1 MSTCDRYKDQVKDVE
16 SKLEEGRCISLGSES
31 RLAVWLLSRCREK
44 GRVPQEKSQQRKN
57 PAIFRK

>member
-1 MSTCDRYKDQVKDVE
+1 MLDHDERKEDA
-16 SKLEEGRCISLGSES
+16 SLGSAG